1 MKERNWLTAMIVL
14 ALLTGASAAACG
26 PTAPRIKTEDVWA
39 RPSLAIPAMAADEES
54 DEEVEGDQPSA
65 VGGGH
70 GSGMAQMDDSPAT
83 GATGAVFMRLVNDG
97 SQPDRLIRAESDVAA
112 AVELHRTT
120 MQDGVMKMS
129 PVTGIEIPARGT
141 VTLKPGDYHIM
152 LLGLKRDLK
161 AGDTFKVKLTFEK
174 SAPMELEV
182 MVREM

>member
-1 MKERNWLTAMIVL
+1 MKSRNGLSAVVVLVLLAGVL
-14 ALLTGASAAACG
+14 AAGCG
-26 PTAPRIKTEDVWA
+26 PTAPRIKAEDVWA
-39 RPSLAIPAMAADEES
+39 RPSMAMPAMAADEES
-54 DEEVEGDQPSA
+54 DEEMMDNQPSA

-112 AVELHRTT
+112 AVELHQTI

-129 PVTGIEIPARGT
+129 PVTAIEIPARGA

-161 AGDTFKVKLTFEK
+161 PGDTFKVKLTFEK
-174 SAPMELEV
+174 SAPLELQV
-182 MVREM
+182 TVREM